1 MSSSVDPS
9 ITTPSTTNNESTFGP
24 ENTRTVDNSNIDNSS
39 ELDNRGLVNNGGR
52 GYSKNRYGHNNGQNT
67 SAINSTSSLP
77 SNQYNKYHRGRN
89 NKSGGPVPNESREL
103 ITKNENQSN
112 SLILDSNQSNAAST
126 SETKRIHSKNPKNS
140 QPVDRNNN
148 EPKIDESDPKGKRP
162 IVSKTEASSSNH
174 RNSRQYM
181 RPKNSSI
188 NKFSPNEI
196 KDVLTSI
203 THGLSTSTYECMICC
218 ENIRSYHKTWCC
230 GICWAVFHLNCTQK
244 WANKSF
250 NESTSWRC
258 PGCQNRC
265 DVIPEV
271 YKCFCG
277 KTENPSNN
285 RYFTPHSCGNVC
297 GRKRDC
303 PHDCTLLC
311 HPGPCPPCSA
321 MAPAQ
326 YCYCG
331 RKTFKLRCIDTD
343 YGNGKSCGEACGQL
357 LGCGKH
363 SCEKECHDGT
373 CPKCNIIEIQKC
385 YCGQTE
391 REARCSDGIAIF
403 CYEECNGESNTWT
416 GFFSCK
422 NACSRLLD
430 CGHHSCTK
438 ECHPVT
444 GDVELCPL
452 DPSRVQT
459 CPCGS
464 KSIISLLGHERLSCT
479 EEIPLC
485 GNICKKLLSCG
496 HECQGTC
503 HHGDCKPCNI
513 RIRVKCRCGNMEYE
527 RICSE
532 VIGETGEPPI
542 CDKICNGDRNCGR
555 HQCVTRCCPSAN
567 KPKRSK
573 RWGDTQ
579 DDDENHRCPLICGK
593 KLQCGNH
600 YCQLPC
606 HREYCLPCLEASFE
620 ELTCPCGRTKV
631 DPPIQCGYKIP
642 SCPYTCIRN
651 RVCGHSDI
659 AHPCHTDEEPCPPC
673 PFLVNKKCMCG
684 KSVVRN
690 VPCHRTNVSCGQV
703 CDLPVS
709 CGGHR
714 CKRTCHSGEC
724 LITNQSTSGKCI
736 QTCGKLRKVCGH
748 PCTAQCHAPA
758 RCPEDVPCRVKIVIN
773 CKCGH
778 LSQEVSCNVTAENGL
793 EKKNRQLTCND
804 FCALAERNRKLAD
817 ALEITDRV
825 GDGPFIKAIPEY
837 EDDLFK
843 YFAVNKEWARNIE
856 TTLGDFIM
864 KSEKPTLNL
873 PPMKSPHRKFIH
885 MLCVHYRLSSEGVD
899 VEPMRS
905 VVVKKKNDTIIP
917 PILLSQ
923 AYSNY
928 NNKSN
933 SSAASSTAL
942 EQLVRKPK
950 QPVNAI
956 YLAELQFGMT
966 IEELHEAIEPLMGK
980 CRFQIKWVSDADAI
994 VLPSVGSFHMDELEI
1009 FLVKLKTL
1017 VKDLIVPKG
1026 IVAWVELC
1034 WVNSKYEVGWR
1045 ERVKL
1050 LNNLG
1055 VPAIEGYPR
1064 NPSSIG
1070 NNNPFDILAN
1080 AFNNTSSG
1088 TTKDVAQDI
1097 ADDWELICDE

>member
-9 ITTPSTTNNESTFGP
+9 ISTPSTTINESSIGT
-24 ENTRTVDNSNIDNSS
+24 ENTRT
-39 ELDNRGLVNNGGR
+39 
-52 GYSKNRYGHNNGQNT
+52 
-67 SAINSTSSLP
+67 
-77 SNQYNKYHRGRN
+77 GRN
-89 NKSGGPVPNESREL
+89 NKSKGPNPNERREL
-103 ITKNENQSN
+103 ATKNESQSN
-112 SLILDSNQSNAAST
+112 SSILDSNQSNAASN
-126 SETKRIHSKNPKNS
+126 SETNRFRSKNPKNPQS
-140 QPVDRNNN
+140 VDRNNN

-162 IVSKTEASSSNH
+162 IVSITEASSSNLRTSLH
-174 RNSRQYM
+174 HM

-188 NKFSPNEI
+188 NKFPKEI

-218 ENIRSYHKTWCC
+218 ENIRPYNKTWFC
-230 GICWAVFHLNCTQK
+230 GVCWAVFHLNCTQK

-250 NESTSWRC
+250 NDSTSWRC

-321 MAPAQ
+321 MAPTQ

-331 RKTFKLRCIDTD
+331 RKTFRLRCIDTD
-343 YGNGKSCGEACGQL
+343 YDNGKSCGEICGQL

-363 SCEKECHDGT
+363 SCEKECHDET

-391 REARCSDGIAIF
+391 REARCSDGIAIH
-403 CYEECNGESNTWT
+403 CYEECNGESSTWT

-422 NACSRLLD
+422 NACSRLLE
-430 CGHHSCTK
+430 CGHHSCAK

-444 GDVELCPL
+444 GDVEPCPL

-485 GNICKKLLSCG
+485 DNICKKSLSCG

-503 HHGDCKPCNI
+503 HHGDCKPCNV

-527 RICSE
+527 RICFE
-532 VIGETGEPPI
+532 VVGETGEPPI
-542 CDKICNGDRNCGR
+542 CDKICNGVRNCGR

-567 KPKRSK
+567 KPKK
-573 RWGDTQ
+573 RRGETQ
-579 DDDENHRCPLICGK
+579 DDDDENHRCPLICGK

-600 YCQLPC
+600 FCQLLC
-606 HREYCLPCLEASFE
+606 HREYCMNCLEASFE
-620 ELTCPCGRTKV
+620 ELTCPCGRTKIE
-631 DPPIQCGYKIP
+631 PPIPCGFKIP
-642 SCPYTCIRN
+642 SCPYSCIRN
-651 RVCGHSDI
+651 RECGHSDI
-659 AHPCHTDEEPCPPC
+659 AHPCHSDEEPCPPC

-684 KSVVRN
+684 KSEVRN

-703 CDLPVS
+703 CDLPVN

-714 CKRTCHSGEC
+714 CKRTCHSGDC
-724 LITNQSTSGKCI
+724 LVTNQSTSGKCI
-736 QTCGKLRKVCGH
+736 QTCGKPRKVCGH
-748 PCTAQCHAPA
+748 PCSAQCHAPA

-793 EKKNRQLTCND
+793 EKKIRQLTCND
-804 FCALAERNRKLAD
+804 FCALAERNKKLAD

-825 GDGPFIKAIPEY
+825 GDGPFIKAVPEY
-837 EDDLFK
+837 EEDLFK
-843 YFAVNKEWARNIE
+843 YFAVNKEWAKNIE
-856 TTLGDFIM
+856 KTLGDFIM

-873 PPMKSPHRKFIH
+873 APMKSPHRKFIH

-905 VVVKKKNDTIIP
+905 VVVKKKADTIIP

-923 AYSNY
+923 AYYNY
-928 NNKSN
+928 NNKSSN
-933 SSAASSTAL
+933 SAASTTAL

-956 YLAELQFGMT
+956 YLVELQFGIT
-966 IEELHEAIEPLMGK
+966 IEELQKVIEPLMGRCK
-980 CRFQIKWVSDADAI
+980 FQIKWVSDADAI
-994 VLPSVGSFHMDELEI
+994 ILPSVGSSIHMDELEN
-1009 FLVKLKTL
+1009 FLVKLKFL
-1017 VKDLIVPKG
+1017 FKDLIIPKG
-1026 IVAWVELC
+1026 IAAWVELC
-1034 WVNSKYEVGWR
+1034 WVNSKFEVVWR
-1045 ERVKL
+1045 DRVKI
-1050 LNNLG
+1050 LNNVNGPAKNMNEGHPRIPL
-1055 VPAIEGYPR
+1055 VPSV
-1064 NPSSIG
+1064 PSSIR
-1070 NNNPFDILAN
+1070 NINPFEILSN
-1080 AFNNTSSG
+1080 ASNNTSSG
-1088 TTKDVAQDI
+1088 TTKGGASIWDI
-1097 ADDWELICDE
+1097 GIGSSSSSSGNNNNKSSSLKKQPPTVHSVNEEDIVDDWELICDE